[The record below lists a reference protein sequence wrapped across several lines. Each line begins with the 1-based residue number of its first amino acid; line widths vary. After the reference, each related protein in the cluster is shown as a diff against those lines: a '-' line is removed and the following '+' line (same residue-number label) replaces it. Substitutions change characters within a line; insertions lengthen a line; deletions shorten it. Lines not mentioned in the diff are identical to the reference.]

1 MTVISEFITEGSSDP
16 TGSAGSA
23 SGRLD
28 KLADEV
34 AELRTMN
41 DLLMATVRGL
51 NSSNEE
57 LTASNQELTAT
68 VRGLSSSNEELT
80 ATVRGLSSSNQEL
93 TATMNRMMAATRIAV
108 PPESAGGGCGG
119 CDDGYAPAA
128 STIAPGQLSY
138 GFGGCGGDLSVHLPE
153 GAGVHIGRHFFV
165 DASGNISSVQ
175 LVDLE
180 RRVQRCTDAI
190 SAMGGA

>member
-1 MTVISEFITEGSSDP
+1 MTVISEFIAEGSIDP

-51 NSSNEE
+51 
-57 LTASNQELTAT
+57 
-68 VRGLSSSNEELT
+68 SSSNEELT
-80 ATVRGLSSSNQEL
+80 ASNQEL

-128 STIAPGQLSY
+128 STIAPGQLGY